1 VLDPSGAVV
10 ANAEIRIIDQDTGV
24 LARTLRTDEGGSFRA
39 LLLAVGNYTVRVNG
53 AGFGEGVFKDIAVR
67 ITETTRMSARVNP
80 QTVQQ
85 NIQVEAEVSQVETTT
100 AATGEAI
107 DSSTIRNLPLATQ
120 NFQQLLTLSTG
131 AVSAL
136 NASAQL
142 GRGDVRIDVNG
153 QREDN
158 NNYLI
163 EGISATDYNV
173 AELTTTPLPTPT

>member
-1 VLDPSGAVV
+1 MRKVLSWLSIGFWLLAWTAQGFCQGGATGAIEGTVLDPSGAVV

-100 AATGEAI
+100 AATGRPSIPVPFAI
-107 DSSTIRNLPLATQ
+107 SRSPPRISS
-120 NFQQLLTLSTG
+120 NF
-131 AVSAL
+131 
-136 NASAQL
+136 
-142 GRGDVRIDVNG
+142 
-153 QREDN
+153 
-158 NNYLI
+158 
-163 EGISATDYNV
+163 
-173 AELTTTPLPTPT
+173 